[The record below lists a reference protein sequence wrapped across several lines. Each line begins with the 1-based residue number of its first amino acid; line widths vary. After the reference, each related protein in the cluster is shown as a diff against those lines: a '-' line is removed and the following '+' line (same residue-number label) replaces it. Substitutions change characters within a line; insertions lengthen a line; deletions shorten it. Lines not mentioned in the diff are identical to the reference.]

1 MSNFTSSPLF
11 VVGMLA
17 RNPIFAMA
25 DLATVRSRRRYQHAV
40 AFLGTSHPGAA
51 LVVALS
57 IARDRG
63 YRSVEFPLVGAG
75 TGGFPPARVIEI
87 MQDEVRQID
96 FEGEIR
102 FVKFREPD

>member
-1 MSNFTSSPLF
+1 MLWRSSERAIR
-11 VVGMLA
+11 GC
-17 RNPIFAMA
+17 IG
-25 DLATVRSRRRYQHAV
+25 S
-40 AFLGTSHPGAA
+40 A
-51 LVVALS
+51 LN
-57 IARDRG
+57 IARDRR
-63 YRSVEFPLVGAG
+63 YRSVAFPLVGAG